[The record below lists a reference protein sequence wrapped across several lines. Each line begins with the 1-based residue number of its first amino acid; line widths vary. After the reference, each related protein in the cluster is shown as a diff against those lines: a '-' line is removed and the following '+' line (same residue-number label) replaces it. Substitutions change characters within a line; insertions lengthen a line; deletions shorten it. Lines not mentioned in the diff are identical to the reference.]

1 MVPLA
6 VQAGN
11 RKPKRNGKVGP
22 TRLALFRAYVSQTKL
37 PGLQSSGLSRL
48 VTFWA
53 ASGRTTF
60 EAHLTDENL
69 HARAGSGGKTTL
81 LRTPLLSQSKARSCE
96 ASVSRPVRD
105 TREADTGHTSPPF
118 TSTAEAVA
126 RAHRHTAMHTP
137 FMDKSPRRRDSA
149 SGWKKR

>member
-1 MVPLA
+1 MHSHVSRDNERGGRIRQKELMPVGPGQQFFFLTQPGQQLVPLA

-81 LRTPLLSQSKARSCE
+81 LRTPLLSQSKARRLFRSL
-96 ASVSRPVRD
+96 
-105 TREADTGHTSPPF
+105 
-118 TSTAEAVA
+118 
-126 RAHRHTAMHTP
+126 
-137 FMDKSPRRRDSA
+137 SA
-149 SGWKKR
+149 LQ